1 LLKIGVVGGTDGNG
15 HPYSWSALING
26 FEPKLLGEVPFST
39 IRDYLK
45 LESPLASS
53 QQARVVAIWSPDSE
67 YSASVARFAKIPWI
81 APSFEELCSSVDAI
95 LHLRD
100 DYSHLDK
107 YLEAYLHLEKP
118 VFLDKPLAIS
128 EEKARDRLLMND
140 PRPWFYSSSAL
151 RHSRKLS
158 GLEFLPGDSI
168 EIEFGGKLPDYLVHV
183 FQSIY
188 GSFRLG
194 VEPWTVESRLV
205 QENAKS
211 VTFVSESDRTLK
223 IAWDKDVLGVGV
235 NTKAGKVL
243 LDDYAFC
250 FSAEIREFLDF
261 ALTREI
267 PVSDSETI
275 GVIRLLEAWASDFD
289 LTD

>member
-1 LLKIGVVGGTDGNG
+1 MLKIGVVGGSDGNG

-26 FEPKLLGEVPFST
+26 FDPELLGDVPFRT

-45 LESPLASS
+45 FENAFASS
-53 QQARVVAIWSPDSE
+53 QKARVVAIWAPDLE
-67 YSASVARFAKIPWI
+67 YAASVAKFAKIPWI
-81 APSFEELCSSVDAI
+81 APSFEQLCSSVDAI

-100 DYSHLDK
+100 DHSHLDK
-107 YLEAYLHLEKP
+107 YLEAYIHLKKP

-128 EEKARDRLLMND
+128 EKKARDRLFMNYR
-140 PRPWFYSSSAL
+140 RPWFYSSSAL
-151 RHSRKLS
+151 RHSQKLS
-158 GLEFLPGDSI
+158 GLEFLPGDSV
-168 EIEFGGKLPDYLVHV
+168 EIEFGGKLPDYLVHA

-188 GSFRLG
+188 KSFRLG
-194 VEPWTVESRLV
+194 IEPWTVESRLF

-223 IAWDKDVLGVGV
+223 ITWDKDVLGVGV
-235 NTKAGKVL
+235 ITKAGKEL

-275 GVIRLLEAWASDFD
+275 GVIRLLEAWASELD
-289 LTD
+289 LTE